1 MVATGL
7 KKFKLHLELID
18 RKFEDSLELLLEL
31 IKINQINIFDIPI
44 AEVTKQFIAYVE
56 YYHKIDPDYASE
68 FLVMAATLMYIKSK
82 MLLPV
87 DTETLEDEEDDPREE
102 IVNQLLEYQKYKQ
115 AAETLETLEETFT
128 LQRDTSTYLN
138 EIKSEEKWREAT
150 FNDLLKAF
158 KKLMSQPKPDF
169 FLKRP
174 KVQYTVEDIMNKINQ
189 ALEQDD
195 NIKFLEFFKEFYWI
209 ELIVAFIAILEL
221 VRLQTITLKQD
232 TVFEE
237 IYLIK
242 KEKLEQKNED
252 DYAGE
257 EEKETS

>member
-1 MVATGL
+1 ME
-7 KKFKLHLELID
+7 KFKLHLELLD

-31 IKINQINIFDIPI
+31 IKINQINIFDIPV
-44 AEVTKQFIAYVE
+44 AEVTRQYIRYVE
-56 YYHKIDPDYASE
+56 HYHKIDPEYASE

-87 DTETLEDEEDDPREE
+87 DTEGLEDEDDDPREE
-102 IVNQLLEYQKYKQ
+102 IVHQLLEYQKYKQ
-115 AAETLETLEETFT
+115 AAEKLEDLEETFT
-128 LQRDTSTYLN
+128 LQRDTSEFLN

-174 KVQYTVEDIMNKINQ
+174 RVKFTVEDIMEKINN
-189 ALEQDD
+189 ALNNSGD
-195 NIKFLEFFKEFYWI
+195 IKFLEFFKDFYWI

-221 VRLQTITLKQD
+221 VRLQNITLKQD
-232 TVFEE
+232 TVFDE
-237 IYLIK
+237 IYIIK
-242 KEKLEQKNED
+242 KQNLETKNGEN
-252 DYAGE
+252 YAGE
-257 EEKETS
+257 EEKETP